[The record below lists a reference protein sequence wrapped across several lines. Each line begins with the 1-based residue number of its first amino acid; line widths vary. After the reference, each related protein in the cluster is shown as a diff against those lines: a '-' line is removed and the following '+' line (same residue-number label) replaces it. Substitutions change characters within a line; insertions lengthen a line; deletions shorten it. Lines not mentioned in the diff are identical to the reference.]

1 MLPAHVYPPS
11 SASGQS
17 PDDGRGLRFRLVL
30 AWMQQLKQELR
41 STRLSSHILIGVLC
55 AVLLGIGAS
64 LAQTI
69 AAERRAREQVELTT
83 EALSLLRRSLQAGTD
98 AETGQR
104 GFLLTGNPTF
114 LEPYERGSRAWLPT
128 LTRLRAVLRNN
139 TLPHAD
145 AAVARL
151 EKLAT
156 ARLAISEHTLDLFQ
170 AGKGDEAVATVARGV
185 GKRIM
190 DDYRA
195 TVSQLEREQTT
206 LQRRA
211 IDKARAVEAHA
222 VPIIILLGASIFGL
236 VIGGFW
242 LERRTARAEAAARDA
257 EGLREAHARAEL
269 LARELNHR
277 VKNLFAVILSIV
289 ILSAREETDVKTLV
303 ANIRSRIY
311 ALSLAHAVSQGQSDT
326 DDVGLGDLISAI
338 LKPYEDEQGRVRLE
352 GEDVRLPVKAVTPLG
367 LVIHELAT
375 NAAKYGAFS
384 TDGGSTE
391 VRWTR
396 REGQAGPE
404 VELLW
409 KEYHGPAVTHAGE
422 AGFGSMLLEKAALQL
437 GGRVERDWSADG
449 VFARLVFPLEVG

>member
-1 MLPAHVYPPS
+1 VSAHVVPAS
-11 SASGQS
+11 SRSGQS
-17 PDDGRGLRFRLVL
+17 PDDEQVARFRLAVG
-30 AWMQQLKQELR
+30 WMQQLKRELR
-41 STRLSSHILIGVLC
+41 STRLSSHLLIGALC

-69 AAERRAREQVELTT
+69 SAERRAREQVELTT

-98 AETGQR
+98 VETGQR
-104 GFLLTGNPTF
+104 GFLLTGNSTF
-114 LEPYERGSRAWLPT
+114 LEPYERGSRIWLPT
-128 LTRLRAVLRNN
+128 LARLHALFQKD
-139 TLPHAD
+139 TLSNED
-145 AAVARL
+145 GVVARL
-151 EKLAT
+151 EKLAA
-156 ARLAISEHTLDLFQ
+156 ARLAISKRTLDLAQ
-170 AGKGDEAVATVARGV
+170 AGKGDAAVAIVARGL

-195 TVSQLEREQTT
+195 TVSRLEGEQAA
-206 LQRRA
+206 LQRQA
-211 IDKARAVEAHA
+211 MDKARAVEARA
-222 VPIIILLGASIFGL
+222 VPIIVLLGASIFGL

-242 LERRTARAEAAARDA
+242 LERRTAQAEAAARDA

-289 ILSAREETDVKTLV
+289 ILSAREETDVKRLV

-311 ALSLAHAVSQGQSDT
+311 ALSLAHGVSQGQSDAAN
-326 DDVGLGDLISAI
+326 VRLGDLISAI

-352 GEDVRLPVKAVTPLG
+352 GGEVRLPVEAVTPLG

-384 TDGGSTE
+384 TESGSTE
-391 VRWTR
+391 VCWNM
-396 REGQAGPE
+396 REGKAGPE

-409 KEYHGPAVTHAGE
+409 KEHHGPAVTPERE
-422 AGFGSMLLEKAALQL
+422 AGFGSILLEKAALQL
-437 GGRVERDWSADG
+437 GGRLERDWLANG
-449 VFARLVFPLEVG
+449 VCARLVFPLEVG